1 VLLPRWLLFHGLDR
15 QRACALAADG
25 AQQVEIG
32 IRQLEVADDV
42 FAHRPFG
49 QQVGEPALGVA
60 FFRGELVGRQRQGT
74 GDGEAAA
81 GDPRG
86 IVAKPDGP
94 GRIAPNL
101 TDQVLLV
108 PDIERVGAAWSRY
121 KIQTS

>member
-1 VLLPRWLLFHGLDR
+1 MFSRTAPSGSRLANQRW
-15 QRACALAADG
+15 AW
-25 AQQVEIG
+25 
-32 IRQLEVADDV
+32 
-42 FAHRPFG
+42 P
-49 QQVGEPALGVA
+49 